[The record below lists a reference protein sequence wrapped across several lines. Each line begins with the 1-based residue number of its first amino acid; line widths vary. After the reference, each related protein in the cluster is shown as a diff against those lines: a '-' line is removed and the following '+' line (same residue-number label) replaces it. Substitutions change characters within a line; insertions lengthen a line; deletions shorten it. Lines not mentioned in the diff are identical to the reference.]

1 MLWCRLVSATQ
12 RLVCGISR
20 GVLAGQ
26 TKVNEIVNGRTL
38 GPGVCLGGSLQVP
51 ILVNFDRMEAIRV
64 HSGWVEH
71 DIVCCT
77 VAAKAFQ
84 TRSIVS

>member
-1 MLWCRLVSATQ
+1 MLWCRLVSTTQ
-12 RLVCGISR
+12 RLVCDISR

-38 GPGVCLGGSLQVP
+38 GPGVCLGGALPVP
-51 ILVNFDRMEAIRV
+51 ISINFDWMEPIRV
-64 HSGWVEH
+64 HSGRVEH
-71 DIVCCT
+71 DIICCA

-84 TRSIVS
+84 T